1 MEGCLAVFRPIPLT
15 VFTREVVQW
24 SCDVREVRNEGP
36 VKVTESQ
43 EASDVLNTRGGWPL
57 RDTVDFDGIHA
68 DRTIA
73 DDHSEVF
80 HFFFVEFA
88 FRWLEEQAEFL

>member
-1 MEGCLAVFRPIPLT
+1 
-15 VFTREVVQW
+15 
-24 SCDVREVRNEGP
+24 
-36 VKVTESQ
+36 
-43 EASDVLNTRGGWPL
+43 L